1 VVRLSAQRTGRLYS
15 SGNIPGT
22 HLCWRLGQQLG
33 HSAAEG
39 LCQFGNRTRDLPVCR
54 TMPQLT
60 APPRAPEETGDRGF
74 RLIYL
79 YRPYFVKKG
88 TTHIISVLWDKQEDG
103 SVLHFINA
111 LIGIISIPHIFLV
124 ILEDGVVVFLRILED
139 IVLKDPL
146 HITQF
151 SSKWQLAHFLQTG
164 STCTAIL
171 QSVIWRATVRPT
183 WIHFHL
189 TTMLYATSIAQW
201 TPTEFPFEKLGK
213 E

>member
-1 VVRLSAQRTGRLYS
+1 VVKLSAQRTGRLYS

-22 HLCWRLGQQLG
+22 HLCWRLGRQLG

-39 LCQFGNRTRDLPVCR
+39 LYQFGNRTRDLPVFR

-74 RLIYL
+74 RLIYI

-88 TTHIISVLWDKQEDG
+88 TTHIISVLLEKQEDS
-103 SVLHFINA
+103 SVLHFINT
-111 LIGIISIPHIFLV
+111 LRGRVNIPHIFLV
-124 ILEDGVVVFLRILED
+124 ILEDGVVFLCILED
-139 IVLKDPL
+139 IQLNDSL

-171 QSVIWRATVRPT
+171 QSVT
-183 WIHFHL
+183 
-189 TTMLYATSIAQW
+189 
-201 TPTEFPFEKLGK
+201 
-213 E
+213 